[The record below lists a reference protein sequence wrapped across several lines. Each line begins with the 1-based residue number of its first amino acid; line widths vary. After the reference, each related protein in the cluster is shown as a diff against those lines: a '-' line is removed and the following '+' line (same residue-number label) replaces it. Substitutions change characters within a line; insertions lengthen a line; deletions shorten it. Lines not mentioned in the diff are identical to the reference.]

1 MDAILA
7 ESSMTK
13 VALPLNTCI
22 FACKDLHVNMHG
34 FRMLRFINIWKF
46 KYLLSPVC

>member
-22 FACKDLHVNMHG
+22 FVRICRLIA
-34 FRMLRFINIWKF
+34 
-46 KYLLSPVC
+46 YVCNAQIYK